1 MYKTK
6 KPEAAR
12 EKTLDSS
19 VLAVLLTEKTKQF
32 SFSFKPYK
40 SDNHNVLESGNIWE
54 NCGSISGWEVGS
66 YAATVADFCR
76 WIVGLNRG

>member
-40 SDNHNVLESGNIWE
+40 SDNRNVLESGNI
-54 NCGSISGWEVGS
+54 
-66 YAATVADFCR
+66 
-76 WIVGLNRG
+76 